1 MKKSLNQFQQI
12 DISYLAHLD
21 SYDILNN
28 NELMWLL
35 SSNVAEER
43 IIAAQ
48 LLKDRK
54 MTSLIDALNSQKN

>member
-1 MKKSLNQFQQI
+1 MKKSLNQYQQL
-12 DISYLAHLD
+12 DMTYLANLD

-35 SSNVAEER
+35 SSNVDEER

-48 LLKDRK
+48 LLRDRNIK
-54 MTSLIDALNSQKN
+54 SFTDTFEIHKN

>member
-1 MKKSLNQFQQI
+1 MKRSLNQYQQL
-12 DISYLAHLD
+12 DMTYLANLD

-48 LLKDRK
+48 LLRDRNIK
-54 MTSLIDALNSQKN
+54 SFADSFEIHKN